1 MMKRRHFLAGAA
13 ALMTSPWHAWAQ
25 PSSLPEGQ
33 IRIFVGW
40 APGGGTDTFA
50 RIISQKLGERWGK
63 AVVVENKP
71 GATGMLAAGYFA
83 NTEFREGINL
93 LITHVNTHAIAP
105 HLFQSRINYDAL
117 KDFTPIVSI
126 GATPHLLVTSVDNPV
141 DSVQEIVE
149 ACRAAPG
156 KVTFGSSGVGSVQHL
171 AIAMFNAAADVQGL
185 HVPYKGSGPMHSD
198 MMGRQIGYSFDT
210 MTASAPHVQGGRFK
224 ALAQTRMTRTKSFP
238 DLPTM
243 DELGFKNYDASS
255 WYGVSGPSG
264 MPAEIVQMLN
274 EEINAVLAMPDV
286 VERFEGYG
294 VEDGGGSAEKFAG
307 FMQDEYA
314 KWGEVVRV
322 AGVTAEG

>member
-1 MMKRRHFLAGAA
+1 MRKAFFLQGQRLIEYESARASEAA
-13 ALMTSPWHAWAQ
+13 HVALLFASGHQ
-25 PSSLPEGQ
+25 CVSEG
-33 IRIFVGW
+33 
-40 APGGGTDTFA
+40 
-50 RIISQKLGERWGK
+50 LK
-63 AVVVENKP
+63 AS
-71 GATGMLAAGYFA
+71 
-83 NTEFREGINL
+83 
-93 LITHVNTHAIAP
+93 H
-105 HLFQSRINYDAL
+105 
-117 KDFTPIVSI
+117 
-126 GATPHLLVTSVDNPV
+126 
-141 DSVQEIVE
+141 DSWNCLYI
-149 ACRAAPG
+149 
-156 KVTFGSSGVGSVQHL
+156 QH
-171 AIAMFNAAADVQGL
+171 
-185 HVPYKGSGPMHSD
+185 
-198 MMGRQIGYSFDT
+198 YSFDT

-307 FMQDEYA
+307 FMQDEYT